1 MLRAM
6 RWIVLV
12 VLVVLAACSKDAPP
26 ASPLVG
32 KLRAV
37 ADRMCA
43 CTDAACVAA
52 VEREWT
58 ALPHTTTLSADDVE
72 LLAADT
78 QRYLKCSTAWEQRK

>member
-6 RWIVLV
+6 RLV
-12 VLVVLAACSKDAPP
+12 VLVVLAAACGKDAPP
-26 ASPLVG
+26 PSPLVG

-52 VEREWT
+52 AAKEWE
-58 ALPHTTTLSADDVE
+58 ALLHTTTLSAEDVE

-78 QRYLKCSTAWEQRK
+78 QRYVKCLTEWEQRK